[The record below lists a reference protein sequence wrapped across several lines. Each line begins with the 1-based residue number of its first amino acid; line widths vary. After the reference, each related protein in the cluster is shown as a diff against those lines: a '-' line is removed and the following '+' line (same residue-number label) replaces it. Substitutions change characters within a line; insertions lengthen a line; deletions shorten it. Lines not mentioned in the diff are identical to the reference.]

1 MSSFHLCHCADID
14 VATRSAWQ
22 PLIRIALVHRLPK
35 CLPRPRPSCPS
46 IDFAK
51 LAFPR
56 LVLQE
61 RSDGMAARAE
71 DFVEV
76 GRYRG
81 GLGGLASSRCLSSPE
96 SKRSQTT
103 TCLLR
108 VSPSLDRARR
118 RSWMVGVQMV
128 VVVEVGFSSTQMIL
142 WSCSVSKDFLD
153 WWTIVRAHTKLAR
166 CNPCAREQGWCLS
179 RVCIRLGFEEFLGLL
194 LNTQKVEISYN
205 IYAQKN

>member
-22 PLIRIALVHRLPK
+22 PLIRIAQVHRLP
-35 CLPRPRPSCPS
+35 CLPRPRPSRPS

-56 LVLQE
+56 LVQHG

-71 DFVEV
+71 YFVEV

-81 GLGGLASSRCLSSPE
+81 GLGGLAPSRCCLSSPE
-96 SKRSQTT
+96 SERSQTT

-118 RSWMVGVQMV
+118 RSSMVGVQMV
-128 VVVEVGFSSTQMIL
+128 VVVEVSFLSTQMIL
-142 WSCSVSKDFLD
+142 
-153 WWTIVRAHTKLAR
+153 
-166 CNPCAREQGWCLS
+166 
-179 RVCIRLGFEEFLGLL
+179 
-194 LNTQKVEISYN
+194 
-205 IYAQKN
+205 

>member
-1 MSSFHLCHCADID
+1 MSSFHLWHYADID
-14 VATRSAWQ
+14 VAAQSAWQ

-35 CLPRPRPSCPS
+35 CLPRPRPSRPS

-56 LVLQE
+56 LVQQE

-71 DFVEV
+71 FFLEV

-81 GLGGLASSRCLSSPE
+81 GLGALASSRCCLAPE
-96 SKRSQTT
+96 SERSQTT

-128 VVVEVGFSSTQMIL
+128 VVVEVSFFSTQMIL
-142 WSCSVSKDFLD
+142 WSCSMSKDFLD
-153 WWTIVRAHTKLAR
+153 
-166 CNPCAREQGWCLS
+166 
-179 RVCIRLGFEEFLGLL
+179 
-194 LNTQKVEISYN
+194 
-205 IYAQKN
+205 

>member
-56 LVLQE
+56 LVQHG

-71 DFVEV
+71 YFVEV

-81 GLGGLASSRCLSSPE
+81 GLGALAPSRCSLSRE
-96 SKRSQTT
+96 SERSQTT

-108 VSPSLDRARR
+108 VSPSLDRTRR
-118 RSWMVGVQMV
+118 RSWMVGMQMV
-128 VVVEVGFSSTQMIL
+128 VVVEVSFHTNDSLIL
-142 WSCSVSKDFLD
+142 FNVK
-153 WWTIVRAHTKLAR
+153 
-166 CNPCAREQGWCLS
+166 
-179 RVCIRLGFEEFLGLL
+179 RLPGLV
-194 LNTQKVEISYN
+194 N
-205 IYAQKN
+205 